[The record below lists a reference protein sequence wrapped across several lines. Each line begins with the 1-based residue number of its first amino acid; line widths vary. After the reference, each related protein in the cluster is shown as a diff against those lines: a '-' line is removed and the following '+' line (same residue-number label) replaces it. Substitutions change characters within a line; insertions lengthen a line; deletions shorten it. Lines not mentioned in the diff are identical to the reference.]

1 MRIFPYA
8 CRLIRN
14 LVIMFSQYIYFIFI
28 CNHNLHSQ
36 TIVILVRLMLN
47 SYSFDVTE
55 NNCSKEIDVVCEV
68 KALNILTHCSL
79 FSTTHHWYET

>member
-1 MRIFPYA
+1 
-8 CRLIRN
+8 
-14 LVIMFSQYIYFIFI
+14 MFSQYIYFIFI

-36 TIVILVRLMLN
+36 TIVILVRFAIPILIKMLN
-47 SYSFDVTE
+47 IYSFDVTE